1 MYVYAFICLVLLM
14 DGFPSFTFI
23 YIYMVFF
30 LVVNFGSNNN
40 NILELGTTLNN
51 KASVLENVFEILG
64 MVFFKIFNKFK
75 CN

>member
-1 MYVYAFICLVLLM
+1 
-14 DGFPSFTFI
+14 
-23 YIYMVFF
+23 MVFF